1 MRPFERSRSSMPPG
15 ASPLKGLT
23 SQNLE
28 EAIIERELARKPGP
42 EELMRDVED
51 EGMPPLEIVVG
62 CVTISGRSMETDLEL
77 SDPNEPRVN
86 QDAYCALPNGFA
98 SSRGGFLAVFDGHGP
113 VGHLVSRYCKDRI
126 PARLIA
132 DGHSRATLMENPR
145 RALEAAFRG
154 VNAELNSIDGL
165 DVEYSGTTAVALHI
179 YGRLITCG
187 WVGDSRAV
195 LGRENLETG
204 RIEAVALTCDHKP
217 ELPAERRRIEA
228 MDGRVARLMRRAD
241 ENGSFRGGPNSPGV
255 GEHGEGPFRVWM
267 KNLWVPGL
275 SMSRSLGDSI
285 AHRVG
290 VTPEPEIRTHEV
302 VENDRF
308 IVVATDGIW
317 EFVSNEEAVAIV
329 AACDAPEEAA
339 TTLAREAFKRW
350 KQRNDGE
357 IIDDIT
363 VLVATLRNI
372 ESRAGS
378 SRRSSMDRG
387 SRRSSMERLSQGSG
401 SSLGSQRS
409 SKRVSFSSEPGRL

>member
-1 MRPFERSRSSMPPG
+1 M
-15 ASPLKGLT
+15 
-23 SQNLE
+23 
-28 EAIIERELARKPGP
+28 
-42 EELMRDVED
+42 
-51 EGMPPLEIVVG
+51 
-62 CVTISGRSMETDLEL
+62 
-77 SDPNEPRVN
+77 
-86 QDAYCALPNGFA
+86 
-98 SSRGGFLAVFDGHGP
+98 
-113 VGHLVSRYCKDRI
+113 
-126 PARLIA
+126 
-132 DGHSRATLMENPR
+132 
-145 RALEAAFRG
+145 
-154 VNAELNSIDGL
+154 
-165 DVEYSGTTAVALHI
+165 
-179 YGRLITCG
+179 
-187 WVGDSRAV
+187 
-195 LGRENLETG
+195 
-204 RIEAVALTCDHKP
+204 
-217 ELPAERRRIEA
+217 
-228 MDGRVARLMRRAD
+228 
-241 ENGSFRGGPNSPGV
+241 
-255 GEHGEGPFRVWM
+255 GPFRVWM